1 MLASIFYGNIA
12 IVRNRKISQNK
23 HSYSAHTS
31 RQVSI
36 LGVVRGKAMHPFC
49 RCVAIGAIK
58 IISQVTNS
66 GSGPYLSLGGGE
78 IDLQYSY
85 DSPSFATGSPLSL
98 CPPLPFIL
106 CFILC
111 WWRLIS
117 PPFALKTTWSPQN
130 PQTPPLKKLLVPKQG
145 WVISVEQN
153 QYNFLRCDWCVT
165 CFIIH

>member
-1 MLASIFYGNIA
+1 MLASIFYGNTA

-36 LGVVRGKAMHPFC
+36 LGVVRGKGMHPFC

-66 GSGPYLSLGGGE
+66 GSGPYLSRGGGE
-78 IDLQYSY
+78 DWPAIFLW
-85 DSPSFATGSPLSL
+85 FPLICDWQSTFFMH
-98 CPPLPFIL
+98 PPFIL

>member
-1 MLASIFYGNIA
+1 MLASIFYGNTA

-66 GSGPYLSLGGGE
+66 GSGPYLSLGGGGE

-98 CPPLPFIL
+98 CPPPFIL

>member
-1 MLASIFYGNIA
+1 MLASIFYGNTA

-66 GSGPYLSLGGGE
+66 GSGPYLSLGGGGDWPA
-78 IDLQYSY
+78 IFLW
-85 DSPSFATGSPLSL
+85 FPLICDWQSTFFKA
-98 CPPLPFIL
+98 PPPFIL

>member
-1 MLASIFYGNIA
+1 MLASIFYGNTA

-49 RCVAIGAIK
+49 RCIAIGAIK

-66 GSGPYLSLGGGE
+66 GSGPYLSLGGGDWPA
-78 IDLQYSY
+78 IFLW
-85 DSPSFATGSPLSL
+85 FPLICDWQSTFFM
-98 CPPLPFIL
+98 PPPPFIL

>member
-1 MLASIFYGNIA
+1 MLASIFYGNTA

-66 GSGPYLSLGGGE
+66 GSVPYLSLGGGE
-78 IDLQYSY
+78 IDLKYSY

-98 CPPLPFIL
+98 CPPPSFIL

>member
-1 MLASIFYGNIA
+1 MLASIFYGNTA

-85 DSPSFATGSPLSL
+85 DSPLFATGSPLSL
-98 CPPLPFIL
+98 CPPPPFIL

-130 PQTPPLKKLLVPKQG
+130 PQIPPLKKLLVPKQG

-153 QYNFLRCDWCVT
+153 
-165 CFIIH
+165 

>member
-1 MLASIFYGNIA
+1 MLASIFYGNTA

-66 GSGPYLSLGGGE
+66 GSGPYLSLGGGGDWPA
-78 IDLQYSY
+78 IFLWFPLICDWQSTFFMPPPPPLYSALSSVG
-85 DSPSFATGSPLSL
+85 DVWFPLLSL
-98 CPPLPFIL
+98 LKPRDLKIL
-106 CFILC
+106 K
-111 WWRLIS
+111 
-117 PPFALKTTWSPQN
+117 P
-130 PQTPPLKKLLVPKQG
+130 PPLKKLLVPKQG

-153 QYNFLRCDWCVT
+153 QYNLLRCDWCVT

>member
-1 MLASIFYGNIA
+1 MLASIFYGNTA

-36 LGVVRGKAMHPFC
+36 LGVVRGKAMHTFC

-98 CPPLPFIL
+98 CPPPPFIL